1 LAQVGLYAVTYDLTG
16 DSLFR
21 AAYTYDKIGRITQL
35 AERAQSDTATYAY
48 GYDAAGRLATVQKS
62 GAIIAAYTYDLNG
75 NRLQATY
82 PSGNVVGSVDDQDRL
97 LSYGA
102 NTYAYTGN
110 GELKLKVTG
119 ADSTKYRYDAF
130 GNLRDVYLPTGD
142 HIEYV
147 IDAQQRRIGRKLN
160 GALQRGW
167 LYQSQ
172 LAIAAEVDVN
182 GTVTK
187 TFEYATHANVPDWMY
202 ANGVPYRIITDHLGS
217 VRLVVDVNG
226 TVAQRIDYD
235 AYGRILVNTNPG
247 FQPFGYAG
255 GLLDDATGLT
265 RFGVRDY
272 DNESGRWTAQDPI
285 GFAGGSSN
293 PYEYVAGSPITT
305 ADPDGRFILA
315 IVGGVITYIA
325 ERGAGAA
332 PIAALE
338 RALISTA
345 VGIVIPFGSAA
356 VLERLIA
363 GGVSSGILN
372 QLFRILLDPC
382 DSIASNTSFSRL
394 VDGAVLGGALAGFGA
409 GIASIGRLAASTRGV
424 YLGQSAFRVLDRLA
438 EFTALNSEGA
448 LTAAGIPRRVGHDR

>member
-1 LAQVGLYAVTYDLTG
+1 
-16 DSLFR
+16 
-21 AAYTYDKIGRITQL
+21 
-35 AERAQSDTATYAY
+35 
-48 GYDAAGRLATVQKS
+48 
-62 GAIIAAYTYDLNG
+62 
-75 NRLQATY
+75 
-82 PSGNVVGSVDDQDRL
+82 
-97 LSYGA
+97 
-102 NTYAYTGN
+102 
-110 GELKLKVTG
+110 
-119 ADSTKYRYDAF
+119 
-130 GNLRDVYLPTGD
+130 
-142 HIEYV
+142 
-147 IDAQQRRIGRKLN
+147 
-160 GALQRGW
+160 
-167 LYQSQ
+167 
-172 LAIAAEVDVN
+172 
-182 GTVTK
+182 
-187 TFEYATHANVPDWMY
+187 
-202 ANGVPYRIITDHLGS
+202 
-217 VRLVVDVNG
+217 
-226 TVAQRIDYD
+226 
-235 AYGRILVNTNPG
+235 
-247 FQPFGYAG
+247 
-255 GLLDDATGLT
+255 LLDDATGLT